1 MLSSNHSTEF
11 FSQSIPILNSYQMHI
26 KRTNPYSWCPQR
38 RCAIIAWCPA
48 RSRSGHDILLR
59 LVLVPGQVATLI
71 DKNGKIFS
79 VAGQSRTA
87 TVLSGLE
94 SIQLY
99 WSFIQKLCKAFF
111 RVSNGNKNPT
121 ITLVYPLTTENL
133 KRRSTFSVILSD
145 SHQSSALKAGGVWKF
160 WNQHIHRNGPDLE
173 KVPGPKKISDTKQSS
188 IFWVNCNVW
197 PTSRLLEIR
206 PS

>member
-1 MLSSNHSTEF
+1 MISCSDGSLLLPTWPLS
-11 FSQSIPILNSYQMHI
+11 
-26 KRTNPYSWCPQR
+26 
-38 RCAIIAWCPA
+38 
-48 RSRSGHDILLR
+48 
-59 LVLVPGQVATLI
+59 

-133 KRRSTFSVILSD
+133 KRLQKICSTFSVILSD
-145 SHQSSALKAGGVWKF
+145 SHQSSVLKAGGVWKF

-173 KVPGPKKISDTKQSS
+173 KVPGPKKISDTKQSGL
-188 IFWVNCNVW
+188 FWVNCNVSA
-197 PTSRLLEIR
+197 TSKLLEIR

>member
-1 MLSSNHSTEF
+1 MCYNGLVPG
-11 FSQSIPILNSYQMHI
+11 SISV
-26 KRTNPYSWCPQR
+26 
-38 RCAIIAWCPA
+38 A
-48 RSRSGHDILLR
+48 GHDVLLR

-111 RVSNGNKNPT
+111 RVSNGNTNPT

-160 WNQHIHRNGPDLE
+160 WNQHIHRNGPDLAQ
-173 KVPGPKKISDTKQSS
+173 KKTVTPSRAVSS
-188 IFWVNCNVW
+188 GSTVMVW